1 MAVALSIEAT
11 EVGIGR
17 SFEEEEEDD
26 RRDEANA
33 LTEGRERVSRR
44 TEVWEPRLGGMTM
57 GEAPV
62 NLPSSKDL
70 GG

>member
-11 EVGIGR
+11 EVGMCR
-17 SFEEEEEDD
+17 SFDEEEDD

-44 TEVWEPRLGGMTM
+44 SEVWEPRLGGMTM
-57 GEAPV
+57 GEALVNPPSPV
-62 NLPSSKDL
+62 DL